1 MLIEQTDVE
10 TAEFLEEA
18 QLDSDPQPA
27 DNWADGD
34 INTPEAGSFG
44 ALGAELEKLVDWVD
58 EVDPLTGEV
67 TRRPVLKTSKEGHRL
82 TLNAHRKILH
92 PQAVKELRTL
102 LSKIGLIS

>member
-67 TRRPVLKTSKEGHRL
+67 TRRPVLKTSGE
-82 TLNAHRKILH
+82 NAPGEAETDA
-92 PQAVKELRTL
+92 PQAGPVQTGPDPAGVLMEE
-102 LSKIGLIS
+102 